1 MTGFARVEGTESD
14 FSWVWELRSVNA
26 RSLDI
31 KLRLPAGMECM
42 ETKLKGLLA
51 NKLSRGNIFG
61 SLTLNKTKN
70 GQDVTINIPVLEKLI
85 KVGKEISATHNIP
98 SPNVD
103 GFLSIRG
110 IVEIRELESKEQRKA
125 IENVSLRELEKA
137 INQLV
142 KSRAYEGK
150 NLHANVVGHLDCI
163 EGFIKNA
170 CEITSTQRGVL
181 QERLMKKIQSLNFEN
196 PELSDERLAQ
206 EVAILAVKADV
217 QEELDRLSA
226 HIKGARLL
234 LREGS
239 PLGRKLDFLCQEF
252 NREANTICSKSSN
265 LDLTRVGLDL
275 KASIDQMREQVQNIE

>member
-1 MTGFARVEGTESD
+1 MTGFARVEGAESD
-14 FSWVWELRSVNA
+14 FSWVWELKSVNA

-61 SLTLNKTKN
+61 SLTLNKTIK
-70 GQDVTINIPVLEKLI
+70 GQDVTINTPVLEKLI
-85 KVGKEISATHNIP
+85 NVGKEISVTHSIP

-103 GFLSIRG
+103 GLLSIRG
-110 IVEIRELESKEQRKA
+110 IIEIRELESEEQRKA
-125 IENVSLRELEKA
+125 IENVSLRELKKA

-142 KSRAYEGK
+142 KRRADEGEH
-150 NLHANVVGHLDCI
+150 LYSSVVNHLNCI
-163 EGFIKNA
+163 ERFIKNA
-170 CEITSTQRGVL
+170 CEITSTQRELL

-196 PELSDERLAQ
+196 PELSEERLAQ
-206 EVAILAVKADV
+206 EVTILVVKADV

-226 HIKGARLL
+226 HIKGARVL

-275 KASIDQMREQVQNIE
+275 KASIEQMREQVQNIE

>member
-1 MTGFARVEGTESD
+1 MTGFARVEGVESD

-61 SLTLNKTKN
+61 SLILKKTIN
-70 GQDVTINIPVLEKLI
+70 GQDVKINTPVLEKLI
-85 KVGKEISATHNIP
+85 KVGKKISATHNIP

-103 GFLSIRG
+103 GLLSIKG
-110 IVEIRELESKEQRKA
+110 IIEIKDVESDEQRKT
-125 IENVSLRELEKA
+125 IENVSLQELKKA
-137 INQLV
+137 IDQLV
-142 KSRAYEGK
+142 KSRADEGK
-150 NLHANVVGHLDCI
+150 NLHVSIEAHLDCI
-163 EGFIKNA
+163 ERFIENA
-170 CEITSTQRGVL
+170 CEITSTQRGLL
-181 QERLMKKIQSLNFEN
+181 QERLMKKIQSLHIEN
-196 PELSDERLAQ
+196 PELSEERLAQ
-206 EVAILAVKADV
+206 EVTILAVKADV

-226 HIKGARLL
+226 HIEGARVL

-265 LDLTRVGLDL
+265 LDLTRIGLDL
-275 KASIDQMREQVQNIE
+275 KASIEQMREQVQNIE